1 MELTDADRRMFEG
14 RNYGHLATLMPDGSP
29 QVSPV
34 WVDIDART
42 GLILVNT
49 AAGRR
54 KLRNVERDPRVAIS
68 VTDSDD
74 QENMVTVR
82 GRVVEITTDG
92 AEDHIDFLSR
102 KYNGVEFPRH
112 GNRVLLR
119 IEADHVARD
128 R

>member
-1 MELTDADRRMFEG
+1 MELTDADRALFEG

-34 WVDIDART
+34 WVDIDAQT

-49 AAGRR
+49 AMGRV
-54 KLRNVERDPRVAIS
+54 KHRNIERDPRVAIS

-74 QENMVTVR
+74 QETMVTVR
-82 GRVVEITTDG
+82 GRVVELTRDG

-102 KYNGVEFPRH
+102 KYNGVDFPRH
-112 GNRVLLR
+112 GNRILLK

-128 R
+128 A

>member
-1 MELTDADRRMFEG
+1 MELTDEDRALFEG

-34 WVDIDART
+34 WVDIESQT

-49 AAGRR
+49 ARGRV
-54 KLRNVERDPRVAIS
+54 KHRNVERDPRVAIS

-74 QENMVTVR
+74 QEIMVAVR
-82 GRVVEITTDG
+82 GRAVEITTEG

-102 KYNGVEFPRH
+102 KYNGVDFPRH
-112 GNRVLLR
+112 GNRVLLK
-119 IEADHVARD
+119 IEAEHVARD